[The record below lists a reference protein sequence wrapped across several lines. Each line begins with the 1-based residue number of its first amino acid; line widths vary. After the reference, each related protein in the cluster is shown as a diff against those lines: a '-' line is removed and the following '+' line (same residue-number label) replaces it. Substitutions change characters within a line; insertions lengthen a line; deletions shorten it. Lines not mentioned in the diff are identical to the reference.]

1 MAQVFHPSMNTVAR
15 LSVIGGALLPLG
27 LICVASGITRSP
39 SNTKVDV
46 PLPQPVPF
54 SHEHHVNELG
64 IDCRYCHVSVEKS
77 ASAGIP
83 PTHTCMSCHSQI
95 WTNSPLLEP
104 IRQSYYT
111 NTPIRDNTG
120 EVGWDRVNKVPEF
133 VYFNH
138 SIHINRGI
146 SCNICHG
153 PVQTMQLTYKGKP
166 FFMAWCLNCH
176 RNPENFVTGPNA
188 PIVRKDGSEVVQ
200 DRNPVFELYRKIQ
213 RGDEL
218 SPEQETIA
226 EGHEYQRT
234 PDELDRGR
242 QVLALKHVKKAE
254 LTYCWV
260 CHR

>member
-1 MAQVFHPSMNTVAR
+1 MAQIFHPSMNTVAR
-15 LSVIGGALLPLG
+15 FSLLCGAALPLG

-46 PLPQPVPF
+46 PLAQPVPF

-77 ASAGIP
+77 AYAGIP

-111 NTPIRDNTG
+111 NTPIRDAAGN
-120 EVGWDRVNKVPEF
+120 VGWNRVNKLPEF

-138 SIHINRGI
+138 SIHVNRGI

-153 PVQTMQLTYKGKP
+153 PVQTMQLTFKGKP

-176 RNPENFVTGPNA
+176 RRPENYVTAENPPASN
-188 PIVRKDGSEVVQ
+188 DGVVH
-200 DRNPVFELYRKIQ
+200 DRNKVFDLYRKIQ
-213 RGDEL
+213 RGDALTAEE
-218 SPEQETIA
+218 SAIE

-234 PDELDRGR
+234 PEELEEGRQTLALDR
-242 QVLALKHVKKAE
+242 VKKAE
-254 LTYCWV
+254 LTDCWI